1 MTNQPRKLS
10 EVVETA
16 AARQGENDAKWFL
29 MEHQLYEARVALQ
42 MARLQMELVCDAPEN
57 DEEFELARAVLEFLT
72 PAYTRVL
79 GALSS
84 TKSLMAGTETAER
97 IGGIENE

>member
-1 MTNQPRKLS
+1 MAKNTRKLS

-42 MARLQMELVCDAPEN
+42 LARLQMELVCDAPEN
-57 DEEFELARAVLEFLT
+57 DDESELASAVLEILSPT
-72 PAYTRVL
+72 YVRVL
-79 GALSS
+79 GDLAAI
-84 TKSLMAGTETAER
+84 KSLLAGTETAER
-97 IGGIENE
+97 IGGQENG